1 MRQIKQTFHIILHLN
16 FFRFDSLRWHS
27 EHFCCNCCNYGIVT
41 LMHLWVDVGRQRL
54 KALIVNEYS
63 CDNRFALQINLYAH
77 LAGLFLGKRLRRN
90 NENTKYSTSMT
101 TADKLGFYMKK
112 KTNLNT
118 QHRTV
123 QLKCG
128 LTRVI
133 KLHLILII
141 TSIYQLFPC
150 N

>member
-1 MRQIKQTFHIILHLN
+1 
-16 FFRFDSLRWHS
+16 
-27 EHFCCNCCNYGIVT
+27 
-41 LMHLWVDVGRQRL
+41 MHLWVDVGRQRL

-112 KTNLNT
+112 ERISTPNT
-118 QHRTV
+118 Q
-123 QLKCG
+123 LY
-128 LTRVI
+128 
-133 KLHLILII
+133 
-141 TSIYQLFPC
+141 S
-150 N
+150 

>member
-1 MRQIKQTFHIILHLN
+1 MLQIKQTFHIILHLN

-41 LMHLWVDVGRQRL
+41 LMHLWVDVGRQHL

-63 CDNRFALQINLYAH
+63 SDNRFALQINLYAH

-90 NENTKYSTSMT
+90 NENTKYGTSMT

-112 KTNLNT
+112 KRISNT

-123 QLKCG
+123 QLKCR